1 MEKLKVGKHVFKIVD
16 SVPSG
21 YIIWNIGDNMPG
33 GYLPLCEVF
42 KGTYDVNTDTLKAIK
57 LERAQEVLDI
67 AGRIGCDKKPEDF
80 KKYYNRY
87 KNSKNDYTRQR
98 ALKALNAANIL
109 SAVKFD

>member
-21 YIIWNIGDNMPG
+21 Y
-33 GYLPLCEVF
+33 
-42 KGTYDVNTDTLKAIK
+42 
-57 LERAQEVLDI
+57 
-67 AGRIGCDKKPEDF
+67 
-80 KKYYNRY
+80 Y